1 MLPKVYILSDM
12 WRTKKVRETWRKS
25 RLTTSEKKARLY
37 KNNAVAKYR
46 MQLHPSLFMI
56 VKHNECAV

>member
-1 MLPKVYILSDM
+1 MEAIKIDHFG
-12 WRTKKVRETWRKS
+12 R
-25 RLTTSEKKARLY
+25 KKAKLD